1 MVSLFFSLE
10 KQMNNISC
18 ETIWGL
24 AVSRLRSTREALY
37 KQWFSKIEPISVEG
51 TTVTFK
57 VPDSFF
63 GGIIKDQYG
72 DILEEALKNIESKD
86 YTFSFVSD
94 NELEESKPK
103 KSASRGKPVKRSSR
117 ISPKEEIVEKVKE
130 DFEDDFEDTTN
141 VIVLDNPSTNNST
154 LSEHRMSL
162 SERPAELRPQI
173 KKHDMTFE
181 NFIVSDSNRHTYA
194 AAKAAAEEP
203 GLYNPLY
210 IYGSNGIG
218 KTHLL
223 RAIANETLR
232 KNPKTVVRFTTCDD
246 LLNEFYELLSSKQ
259 NLSTFRSQLRDV
271 DLLLVDDVH
280 RLAKKTQMQEEFFN
294 LFNTLYDKHK
304 QIVFT
309 SDRQPCEISDIAKR
323 PTTRFEA
330 GVITE
335 IGMLEYESR
344 LAFLKMCRNEIL
356 TKTPLNDEFLEFL
369 ASSISS
375 SVRRLK
381 GAFLRLATYAS
392 LSGNNHLTIA
402 QAETLLHTQLKQE
415 SSTKTIQIEEIQ
427 SCVANMFG
435 ITVAEILGSKR
446 TSNIAEPRMIAMF
459 LCRELTEKST
469 TEIGEAFG
477 RNHATILHAE
487 NKVPQLLQSNNAM
500 RLAVEEIRR
509 NLQK

>member
-1 MVSLFFSLE
+1 
-10 KQMNNISC
+10 MNNISC

-24 AVSRLRSTREALY
+24 VVSRLRSTREALY

-51 TTVTFK
+51 TTVIFK

-72 DILEEALKNIESKD
+72 DILEEALKDIENID

-117 ISPKEEIVEKVKE
+117 ISAKEEIVEKVKS
-130 DFEDDFEDTTN
+130 DLEDDFEDTNN
-141 VIVLDNPSTNNST
+141 VIAFDIPQNTNDNNSPV
-154 LSEHRMSL
+154 HRISL
-162 SERPAELRPQI
+162 SERPADLRPQI
-173 KKHDMTFE
+173 KKHEMTFE

-210 IYGSNGIG
+210 IYGTNGIG

-223 RAIANETLR
+223 KAIANETLR
-232 KNPKTVVRFTTCDD
+232 RNPKTVVRFTTCDD

-259 NLSTFRSQLRDV
+259 NLSTFRSQLRDI

-309 SDRQPCEISDIAKR
+309 SDRQPCEISDIDKR
-323 PTTRFEA
+323 LTTRFEA

-344 LAFLKMCRNEIL
+344 LALLKMWRNEIL

-381 GAFLRLATYAS
+381 GAFLRLATYAT
-392 LSGNNHLTIA
+392 LSGNSHLTIA

-415 SSTKTIQIEEIQ
+415 SSTKTIKIEEIQ
-427 SCVANMFG
+427 SSVASMFG

-459 LCRELTEKST
+459 LCRELTDKST

-487 NKVPQLLQSNNAM
+487 NKVPQLLKSNNAM
-500 RLAVEEIRR
+500 RLAVEEIKR
-509 NLQK
+509 NFQKL

>member
-1 MVSLFFSLE
+1 
-10 KQMNNISC
+10 MNNISC

-51 TTVTFK
+51 TTVIFK

-72 DILEEALKNIESKD
+72 DILEEALKDIENKD

-117 ISPKEEIVEKVKE
+117 ISAKEEIVEKVKS
-130 DFEDDFEDTTN
+130 DLEDDFEDTNN
-141 VIVLDNPSTNNST
+141 VIAFDIPQNTNDSNSPV
-154 LSEHRMSL
+154 HRISL
-162 SERPAELRPQI
+162 SERPADLRPQI
-173 KKHDMTFE
+173 KKHEMTFE

-210 IYGSNGIG
+210 IYGTNGIG

-223 RAIANETLR
+223 KAIANETLR
-232 KNPKTVVRFTTCDD
+232 RNPKTVVRFTTCDD

-309 SDRQPCEISDIAKR
+309 SDRQPCEISDIDKR
-323 PTTRFEA
+323 LTTRFEA

-344 LAFLKMCRNEIL
+344 LALLKMWRNEIL

-381 GAFLRLATYAS
+381 GAFLRLATYAT
-392 LSGNNHLTIA
+392 LSGNSHLTIA

-415 SSTKTIQIEEIQ
+415 SSTKTIKIEEIQ
-427 SCVANMFG
+427 SSVASMFG
-435 ITVAEILGSKR
+435 ITVADILGSKR

-459 LCRELTEKST
+459 LCRELTDKST

-487 NKVPQLLQSNNAM
+487 NKVPQLLKSNNAM
-500 RLAVEEIRR
+500 RLAVEEIKR
-509 NLQK
+509 NFQKL

>member
-1 MVSLFFSLE
+1 ME
-10 KQMNNISC
+10 NISC

-24 AVSRLRSTREALY
+24 AVSRLRDTREPLY
-37 KQWFSKIEPISVEG
+37 KQWFSKIEPVSVSG
-51 TTVTFK
+51 TVVTFK

-72 DILEEALKNIESKD
+72 DILEEALQDIESKN
-86 YTFSFVSD
+86 YTFNFVSD
-94 NELEESKPK
+94 NVLEETKQK

-117 ISPKEEIVEKVKE
+117 VSIKEELDNKVNK
-130 DFEDDFEDTTN
+130 DLEDDFEDTYN
-141 VIVLDNPSTNNST
+141 VISLDKISNNTSQSTSELPHHMT
-154 LSEHRMSL
+154 LA
-162 SERPAELRPQI
+162 ERPADMRPHI
-173 KKHDMTFE
+173 KKQDMTFD
-181 NFIVSDSNRHTYA
+181 NFIVSDSNCHTYA

-210 IYGSNGIG
+210 IYGTNGVG

-223 RAIANETLR
+223 KAIANETFR
-232 KNPKTVVRFTTCDD
+232 KNPKTIVKFTTCDD

-259 NLSTFRSQLRDV
+259 NLSTFRSNLRDV

-294 LFNTLYDKHK
+294 LFNTLYDRHK

-309 SDRQPCEISDIAKR
+309 SDRQPCEISDIDKR
-323 PTTRFEA
+323 LTTRFEA

-344 LAFLKMCRNEIL
+344 LAILKMWRNEML
-356 TKTPLNDEFLEFL
+356 TKTPLSDEFLEFL

-381 GAFLRLATYAS
+381 GAFLRLATHAS
-392 LSGNNHLTIA
+392 LSGNSHLTIE
-402 QAETLLHTQLKQE
+402 QAETLLHAQLKQE
-415 SSTKTIQIEEIQ
+415 SSSKSISIESIQ
-427 SCVANMFG
+427 SAVANMFG
-435 ITVAEILGSKR
+435 ITVAELLGPKR

-500 RLAVEEIRR
+500 RLAVEDIRR
-509 NLQK
+509 TLQKL